1 MPKYRARLPASLHLI
16 DCRSR
21 FPIRSQAARWHFLA
35 TCSRTTTAPAFLQFA
50 YTHSLALHSPCFL
63 FIVSRSAREFR
74 KRWML
79 HGSRAR
85 TLQNIVFESALFFVL
100 PFVRLEMKKWSA
112 PPRHTGE
119 AKSAQRGRKS
129 IFYGRTGYKR
139 IWGNRISWPWKSAGK
154 FGLWEQRKNT
164 DLTFSCLFKIIPLC
178 CACAVFSTR
187 QIWSREKERYFSCF
201 FFFYFLFC
209 LDLQYNYFN
218 GH

>member
-16 DCRSR
+16 VCRSR

-100 PFVRLEMKKWSA
+100 PFVRREMKKWSA

-119 AKSAQRGRKS
+119 TKSAQRGRKS
-129 IFYGRTGYKR
+129 IFYGRTAPDTREFGET
-139 IWGNRISWPWKSAGK
+139 GSAGLEK
-154 FGLWEQRKNT
+154 VLENSDSGNKG
-164 DLTFSCLFKIIPLC
+164 KILIWHFL
-178 CACAVFSTR
+178 VFS
-187 QIWSREKERYFSCF
+187 K
-201 FFFYFLFC
+201 
-209 LDLQYNYFN
+209 
-218 GH
+218 